1 MCSFNM
7 QFQISLFQE
16 SFIELRFSVFV
27 PFPFFGFILSGTS
40 TISMLD
46 ILWISSILLL
56 SRKSFLSFSS
66 FLFDFKIFHV
76 FLSISFKIISVVF
89 IAPVFFLVSY
99 SFFSKIF
106 LLFLIFPDGYHLI
119 SEFFLILIY
128 VVPLIVYDFL
138 HVFQILGTVWSAM
151 WAALPS
157 VLPVSEA
164 ALFSP
169 LFSFILW

>member
-1 MCSFNM
+1 
-7 QFQISLFQE
+7 
-16 SFIELRFSVFV
+16 
-27 PFPFFGFILSGTS
+27 
-40 TISMLD
+40 MLD

-56 SRKSFLSFSS
+56 GRKSFLSFSS

-138 HVFQILGTVWSAM
+138 HVF
-151 WAALPS
+151 
-157 VLPVSEA
+157 
-164 ALFSP
+164 
-169 LFSFILW
+169 